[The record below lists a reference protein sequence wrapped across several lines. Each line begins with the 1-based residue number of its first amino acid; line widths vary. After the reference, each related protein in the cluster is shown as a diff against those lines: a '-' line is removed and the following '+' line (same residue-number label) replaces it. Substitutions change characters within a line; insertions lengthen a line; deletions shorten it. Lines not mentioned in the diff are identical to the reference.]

1 MHDDKDLGFAL
12 PSIEGRSL
20 KSIMKEVETAV
31 IEKGM
36 KQYGSI
42 SELSRHFQMDRS
54 TIFRKVKEIEAARQD

>member
-1 MHDDKDLGFAL
+1 M

-36 KQYGSI
+36 QRYGSI
-42 SELSRHFQMDRS
+42 SELSRQFQMDRS
-54 TIFRKVKEIEAARQD
+54 TIFRKVKEIEAIKHG

>member
-1 MHDDKDLGFAL
+1 M

-36 KQYGSI
+36 QRYGSI

-54 TIFRKVKEIEAARQD
+54 TIFRKVKEIEAIKQG